1 MTVDLTERIS
11 TIEKVTLH
19 GKRPRSIGHNARIG
33 THGPGAQDCVV
44 RIHTES
50 GTVGVGWSRIE
61 RENAAQLLGKRIDEL
76 FQLPDGCLEAGRPV
90 DLCLW
95 DLVARLADLPLYKLL
110 GARGSREVELYDGSI
125 YIDDLELTDDEAV
138 ELFHEEVRS
147 GQEHGYRN
155 FKIKIGRGARW
166 MPIAEGLDRDV
177 LVIHAVREAAG
188 ADAKILI
195 DANMG
200 TTLNIA
206 QEILRRCADVG
217 VYWFEE
223 PFAEDAAINQALK
236 EFIQENG
243 YDTLVADGEFAPP
256 PYFFDIVERGWI
268 DLVQH
273 DFHSY
278 GLTWWR
284 HTADRIEPW
293 GAGCAPHTWGSI
305 IERYAH
311 AHFAASVPHYSLLEA
326 APADMPG
333 IVLDGWEMRDSK
345 LIVPDTP
352 GTGFDIEPEMIE
364 KGVQEEDGFRL
375 H

>member
-76 FQLPDGCLEAGRPV
+76 FQLPDGCLEAGHPV

-177 LVIHAVREAAG
+177 LVIHAPS
-188 ADAKILI
+188 LF
-195 DANMG
+195 
-200 TTLNIA
+200 
-206 QEILRRCADVG
+206 LRHR
-217 VYWFEE
+217 
-223 PFAEDAAINQALK
+223 
-236 EFIQENG
+236 
-243 YDTLVADGEFAPP
+243 
-256 PYFFDIVERGWI
+256 
-268 DLVQH
+268 
-273 DFHSY
+273 
-278 GLTWWR
+278 
-284 HTADRIEPW
+284 
-293 GAGCAPHTWGSI
+293 
-305 IERYAH
+305 
-311 AHFAASVPHYSLLEA
+311 
-326 APADMPG
+326 
-333 IVLDGWEMRDSK
+333 
-345 LIVPDTP
+345 
-352 GTGFDIEPEMIE
+352 
-364 KGVQEEDGFRL
+364 
-375 H
+375 